1 MCIRDSAEADPT
13 ADVEGHDAGAK
24 AAIIATLA
32 FGASVTGDDVFTEGI
47 SKITAEDIELAARM
61 GYSIKLLAIVD
72 QANDGSIGAR
82 VHPTMVPIDHPLAS
96 VRDSFNA
103 VYVEGSGIDQVM
115 FYGRGAGGHPTAA
128 MMLGDTVDAAANLV
142 AGTASNVG
150 DLAEAVI
157 QPMDSLSSAFYIS
170 IDARDEP
177 GVLATIAGV
186 FGNQDVSIRS
196 MEQEGLGDQARL
208 VFITHS
214 AREADV
220 SATLRALESLD
231 VVKNV
236 GQVLRVVSA

>member
-1 MCIRDSAEADPT
+1 M
-13 ADVEGHDAGAK
+13 
-24 AAIIATLA
+24 
-32 FGASVTGDDVFTEGI
+32 TGDDVFTEGI